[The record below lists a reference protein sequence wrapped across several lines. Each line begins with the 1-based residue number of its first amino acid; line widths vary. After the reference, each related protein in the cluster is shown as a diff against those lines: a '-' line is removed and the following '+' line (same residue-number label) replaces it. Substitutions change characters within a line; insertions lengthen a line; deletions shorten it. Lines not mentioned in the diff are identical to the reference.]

1 MKRTRFQRL
10 VALILCLTFAIS
22 GFAITAF
29 AADGEDSSAEG
40 SNDSIYDSSEIL
52 ELLNSISYGEYL
64 KEANAKPAKGEIVVD
79 AVKDLYVEGSN
90 AKYTIDTFEGVEA
103 VLTPSTGTVAWK
115 VTGVPERAL
124 YTVTLEYYANVKPG
138 NETKADSVER
148 VFKING
154 KVPFSE
160 ARYLTIKKNW
170 VNDYQ
175 PAEYRGKDQSA
186 ATLESI
192 KSKGEKLGLTGKIA
206 DGKLTFEYPD
216 AWTGALVDFC
226 EEYELRFMKLDIFN
240 NEIRPTAKQEP
251 EWSKYTMTDSM
262 GFYTEAFT
270 FVLEAGDNIIS
281 LDGKNADLAV
291 SKIVLSPAEEVISY
305 KDYLAKCTAAGAKP
319 GQGAVKI
326 EAEYMDGASDKTI
339 YPVEDSADAMT
350 SPHDPSRTL
359 LNSFGGEKWQTAG
372 QWVTYKFKVD
382 KSGMYD
388 IIFRFKQD
396 VLDGMFVNRSLR
408 IYSEGNVKE
417 GDLGYYNGLPF
428 EEAKTLTFNYGD
440 DWQVTKVT
448 DGNTKADGTVKKN
461 DDEDTSFQFYFEE
474 GVTYTVKFEVTLGA
488 MADIINTVQAALDS
502 INADYLSIIQLTGS
516 TPDTYR
522 DYGFSRIMPDV
533 LIDMVRQAQVLN
545 FESEDPAEWGVAQ
558 RLTELAGEK
567 SSNVGTLQKIS
578 DLLLEMGRDEDEIA
592 RLLARL
598 KSYIGTLGTFLSDAK
613 TQPLYVDY
621 VMVQGTEEPEPAA
634 KANFWQGFVH
644 EVKRFFASFLRDYD
658 SVGVMS
664 EVEEGSALE
673 VWLATGRDQF
683 QVKRS
688 LVNSDFV
695 NNEERGYDIPVDL
708 KLVAAGT
715 LLPSIL
721 ANQGPDV
728 YHGLDQGSVINYA
741 IRSAILP
748 VDGFDDFESF
758 VGLTYDEIGKPEFN
772 GAFNKAAMIV
782 LAMDNAEGETHY
794 YGLPESQGFAMMFV
808 RVDILADLGIEIPQ
822 TWDDIMAAIP
832 KLQAK
837 NMQMGLT
844 TDNTIHLYQMGGELF
859 ADNGMR
865 IDLDSQIGLAS
876 FQKTCD
882 LFTKYGFPYQY
893 DGANRFRTG
902 EMPIIISD
910 YTGLYNQLKVFATE
924 IEGSWVMVPVPGVAA
939 LDENGDQAY
948 DANGNKIINNSA
960 IAAVTASVI
969 VKGCEG
975 KMMDSAWEYIK
986 WFTGED
992 CQAEYS
998 NEMVA
1003 LLGPSAKY
1011 NTANRHALERLPW
1024 TNEELQRIKA
1034 QFDSLAAVPNYPGA
1048 YIISRYTGFAFL
1060 AAYNDKE
1067 DPQQA
1072 IRSHITAINKEIT
1085 RKRAEFGLETL
1096 EQGQTLADKRF
1107 DQACAAAEELKER
1120 NSKYNDLYNEVVYA
1134 SKTNDSAYIKGV
1146 AEGIMAMTQKDN
1158 TLIISKGPDITKLN
1172 EKQLLYY
1179 IYVALTDAANA
1190 LLTY

>member
-22 GFAITAF
+22 GFAISAA
-29 AADGEDSSAEG
+29 AADDEKDTSSEG
-40 SNDSIYDSSEIL
+40 STDSIYDSSEIL
-52 ELLNSISYGEYL
+52 ELLNAISYGDYL
-64 KEANAKPAKGEIVVD
+64 KDANAKPAKGSIVVD
-79 AVKDLYVEGSN
+79 AVKDLYVEGTN
-90 AKYTIDTFEGVEA
+90 AKYSVDTFDGIEA
-103 VLTPSTGTVAWK
+103 VLTPATGTVAWK

-124 YTVTLEYYANVKPG
+124 YTVTLKYYAYVEEG
-138 NETKADSVER
+138 SETKADSIER

-170 VNDYQ
+170 LNDYPDAIYQ
-175 PAEYRGKDQSA
+175 GDES
-186 ATLESI
+186 LESVLAEG
-192 KSKGEKLGLTGKIA
+192 KRAGLEGKIEN
-206 DGKLTFEYPD
+206 GKLTFVYPSV
-216 AWTGALVDFC
+216 WTSAKVDFC
-226 EEYELRFMKLDIFN
+226 DKYELRFMKLDIYN
-240 NEIRPTAKQEP
+240 NEIRPVAFQSP
-251 EWSKYTMTDSM
+251 EWSEYTMTDSM

-270 FVLEAGDNIIS
+270 FVLEEGDNIIS
-281 LDGKNADLAV
+281 LDGKNSQLAI
-291 SKIVLSPAEEVISY
+291 SEILLSPAEECISY
-305 KDYLAKCTAAGAKP
+305 EEYQKLCAGKP
-319 GQGAVKI
+319 AGSGSIKI
-326 EAEYMDGASDKTI
+326 EAEYMSNASDKTI
-339 YPVEDSADAMT
+339 YPVEDSADALT
-350 SPHDPSRTL
+350 SPHDPTRTL

-372 QWVTYKFKVD
+372 QSVSYTFKVD

-396 VLDGMFVNRSLR
+396 VLDGMFVNRLLR
-408 IYSEGNVKE
+408 IYSEGGSVKE
-417 GDLGYYNGLPF
+417 GDLGYYNGIPF

-448 DGNTKADGTVKKN
+448 NGDQSLK
-461 DDEDTSFQFYFEE
+461 FYFEE
-474 GVTYTVKFEVTLGA
+474 GVTYTIKFEVTLGA
-488 MADIINTVQAALDS
+488 MAEVINTVQDALDS
-502 INADYLSIIQLTGS
+502 INADYLAIIQLTGS

-533 LIDMVRQAQVLN
+533 LIDMVRQAQILN
-545 FESEDPAEWGVAQ
+545 YESDDPAEWGVAQ
-558 RLTELAGEK
+558 KLTDLAGEK

-621 VMVQGTEEPEPAA
+621 VMVQGIDEEEPAA

-644 EVKRFFASFLRDYD
+644 EVKRFFASFVRDYD
-658 SVGVMS
+658 AVGVMT
-664 EVEEGSALE
+664 ETEEGEALE

-695 NNEERGYDIPVDL
+695 SNEERGYDIPVEL

-748 VDGFDDFESF
+748 VDQFKDFDEVASSFNES
-758 VGLTYDEIGKPEFN
+758 
-772 GAFNKAAMIV
+772 AMIV
-782 LAMDNAEGETHY
+782 LKMDDADGITHC
-794 YGLPESQGFAMMFV
+794 YGLPEAQGFSMMFV

-837 NMQMGLT
+837 NMQIGLT
-844 TDNTIHLYQMGGELF
+844 TDSTIHLYQMGGELF

-865 IDLDSQIGLAS
+865 INLDSQIGLAS
-876 FQKTCD
+876 FQKACD

-924 IEGSWVMVPVPGVAA
+924 IEGSWVMVPVPGVRQE
-939 LDENGDQAY
+939 DGS
-948 DANGNKIINNSA
+948 INNCA
-960 IAAVTASVI
+960 IASVTASVL

-975 KMMDSAWEYIK
+975 KMLDSAWEYLK
-986 WFTGED
+986 WFTGDD

-1003 LLGPSAKY
+1003 LMGPSAKY
-1011 NTANRHALERLPW
+1011 NTANRNALERLPW
-1024 TNEELQRIKA
+1024 TNEELQRIRA
-1034 QFDSLAAVPNYPGA
+1034 QFNNLAAVPNYPGR
-1048 YIISRYTGFAFL
+1048 YILARYTEFAFL

-1107 DQACAAAEELKER
+1107 DQAIAAAEELADR
-1120 NSKYNDLYNEVVYA
+1120 DAKYADLLEDVDYA
-1134 SKTNDSAYIKGV
+1134 SKTNDSAFVRALAQDILG
-1146 AEGIMAMTQKDN
+1146 MTEKDAS
-1158 TLIISKGPDITKLN
+1158 LIISKGPDITEFN

-1179 IYVALTDAANA
+1179 ISVALTDAANA
-1190 LLTY
+1190 LDTY

>member
-22 GFAITAF
+22 GFAISAA
-29 AADGEDSSAEG
+29 AADDEKDTSSEG
-40 SNDSIYDSSEIL
+40 STDSIYDSSEIL
-52 ELLNSISYGEYL
+52 ELLNAISYGDYL
-64 KEANAKPAKGEIVVD
+64 KDANAKPAKGSIVVD
-79 AVKDLYVEGSN
+79 AVKDLYVEGTN
-90 AKYTIDTFEGVEA
+90 AKYSVDTFDGIEA
-103 VLTPSTGTVAWK
+103 VLTPATGTVAWK

-124 YTVTLEYYANVKPG
+124 YTVTLKYYAYVEEG
-138 NETKADSVER
+138 SETKADSVER

-170 VNDYQ
+170 LNDYPDAIYQ
-175 PAEYRGKDQSA
+175 GDES
-186 ATLESI
+186 LESVLAEG
-192 KSKGEKLGLTGKIA
+192 KSAGLEGKIEN
-206 DGKLTFEYPD
+206 GKLTFVYPD
-216 AWTGALVDFC
+216 VWTSAKVDFC
-226 EEYELRFMKLDIFN
+226 DKYELRFMKLDIYN
-240 NEIRPTAKQEP
+240 NEIRPVAFQSP
-251 EWSKYTMTDSM
+251 EWSEYTMTDSM

-270 FVLEAGDNIIS
+270 FVLEEGDNIIS
-281 LDGKNADLAV
+281 LDGKNSQLAI
-291 SKIVLSPAEEVISY
+291 SEILLSPAEECISY
-305 KDYLAKCTAAGAKP
+305 EEYQKLCAGKP
-319 GQGAVKI
+319 AGSGSIKI
-326 EAEYMDGASDKTI
+326 EAEYMSNASDKTI
-339 YPVEDSADAMT
+339 YPVEDSADALT
-350 SPHDPSRTL
+350 SPHDPTRTL

-372 QWVTYKFKVD
+372 QSVSYTFKVD

-396 VLDGMFVNRSLR
+396 VLDGMFVNRLLR
-408 IYSEGNVKE
+408 IYSEGGSVKE
-417 GDLGYYNGLPF
+417 GDLGYYNGIPF

-448 DGNTKADGTVKKN
+448 NGDQSLK
-461 DDEDTSFQFYFEE
+461 FYFEE
-474 GVTYTVKFEVTLGA
+474 GVTYTIKFEVTLGA
-488 MADIINTVQAALDS
+488 MAEVINTVQDALDS
-502 INADYLSIIQLTGS
+502 INADYLAIIQLTGS

-533 LIDMVRQAQVLN
+533 LIDMVRQAQILN
-545 FESEDPAEWGVAQ
+545 YESDDPAEWGVAQ
-558 RLTELAGEK
+558 KLTDLAGEK

-644 EVKRFFASFLRDYD
+644 EVKRFFASFVRDYD
-658 SVGVMS
+658 AVGVMT
-664 EVEEGSALE
+664 ETEEGDALE

-695 NNEERGYDIPVDL
+695 SNEERGYDIPVEL

-748 VDGFDDFESF
+748 VDQFKDFDEVASSFNES
-758 VGLTYDEIGKPEFN
+758 
-772 GAFNKAAMIV
+772 AMIV
-782 LAMDNAEGETHY
+782 LKMDDADGITHC
-794 YGLPESQGFAMMFV
+794 YGLPEAQGFSMMFV

-837 NMQMGLT
+837 NMQIGLT
-844 TDNTIHLYQMGGELF
+844 TDSTIHLYQMGGELF

-865 IDLDSQIGLAS
+865 INLDSQIGLAS
-876 FQKTCD
+876 FQKACD

-902 EMPIIISD
+902 EMPIIIAD

-924 IEGSWVMVPVPGVAA
+924 IEGSWIMVPVPGVRQE
-939 LDENGDQAY
+939 DGS
-948 DANGNKIINNSA
+948 INNCA
-960 IAAVTASVI
+960 IASVTASVL

-975 KMMDSAWEYIK
+975 KMLDSAWEYLK
-986 WFTGED
+986 WFTGDD

-1003 LLGPSAKY
+1003 LMGPSAKY
-1011 NTANRHALERLPW
+1011 NTANRNALERLPW
-1024 TNEELQRIKA
+1024 TNEELQRIRA
-1034 QFDSLAAVPNYPGA
+1034 QFNNLAAVPNYPGR
-1048 YIISRYTGFAFL
+1048 YILARYTEFAFL

-1107 DQACAAAEELKER
+1107 DQAVAAAEELEKK
-1120 NSKYNDLYNEVVYA
+1120 NSKYADLYDDVVYA
-1134 SKTNDSAYIKGV
+1134 TKTNDSAYIRAF
-1146 AEGIMAMTQKDN
+1146 AEDIMAMTEKDAS
-1158 TLIISKGPDITKLN
+1158 LIISKGPDITKFS

-1179 IYVALTDAANA
+1179 VYVALTDAANA
-1190 LLTY
+1190 LDTY

>member
-22 GFAITAF
+22 GFAISAA
-29 AADGEDSSAEG
+29 AADDEKDTSSEG
-40 SNDSIYDSSEIL
+40 STDSIYDSSEIL
-52 ELLNSISYGEYL
+52 ELLNAISYGDYL
-64 KEANAKPAKGEIVVD
+64 KDANAKPAKGSIVVD
-79 AVKDLYVEGSN
+79 AVKDLYVEGTN
-90 AKYTIDTFEGVEA
+90 AKYSVDTFDGIEA
-103 VLTPSTGTVAWK
+103 VLTPATGTVAWK

-124 YTVTLEYYANVKPG
+124 YTVTLKYYAYVEEG
-138 NETKADSVER
+138 SETKADSVER

-170 VNDYQ
+170 LNDYPDAIYQ
-175 PAEYRGKDQSA
+175 GDES
-186 ATLESI
+186 LESVLAEG
-192 KSKGEKLGLTGKIA
+192 KSAGLEGKIEN
-206 DGKLTFEYPD
+206 GKLTFVYPD
-216 AWTGALVDFC
+216 VWTSAKVDFC
-226 EEYELRFMKLDIFN
+226 DKYELRFMKLDIYN
-240 NEIRPTAKQEP
+240 NEIRPVAFQSP
-251 EWSKYTMTDSM
+251 EWSEYTMTDSM

-270 FVLEAGDNIIS
+270 FVLEEGDNIIS
-281 LDGKNADLAV
+281 LDGKNSQLAI
-291 SKIVLSPAEEVISY
+291 SEIVLSPAEECISY
-305 KDYLAKCTAAGAKP
+305 KEYLELCAGKP
-319 GQGAVKI
+319 AGSGSIKI
-326 EAEYMDGASDKTI
+326 EAEYMSNASDKTI
-339 YPVEDSADAMT
+339 YPVEDSADALT
-350 SPHDPSRTL
+350 SPHDPTRTL

-372 QWVTYKFKVD
+372 QSVSYTFKVD

-396 VLDGMFVNRSLR
+396 VLDGMFVNRLLR
-408 IYSEGNVKE
+408 IYSEGGSVKE
-417 GDLGYYNGLPF
+417 GDLGYYNGIPF

-448 DGNTKADGTVKKN
+448 NGDQSLK
-461 DDEDTSFQFYFEE
+461 FYFEE
-474 GVTYTVKFEVTLGA
+474 GVTYTIKFEVTLGA
-488 MADIINTVQAALDS
+488 MAEVINTVQDALDS
-502 INADYLSIIQLTGS
+502 INADYLAIIQLTGS

-533 LIDMVRQAQVLN
+533 LIDMVRQAQILN
-545 FESEDPAEWGVAQ
+545 YESDDPAEWGVAQ
-558 RLTELAGEK
+558 KLTDLAGEK

-621 VMVQGTEEPEPAA
+621 VMVQGIDEEEPAA
-634 KANFWQGFVH
+634 KANFWDSFVH
-644 EVKRFFASFLRDYD
+644 EVKRFFASFVRDYD
-658 SVGVMS
+658 AVGVMT
-664 EVEEGSALE
+664 ETEEGEALE

-695 NNEERGYDIPVDL
+695 SNEERGYDIPVEL

-748 VDGFDDFESF
+748 VDQFKDFDEVASSFNES
-758 VGLTYDEIGKPEFN
+758 
-772 GAFNKAAMIV
+772 AMIV
-782 LAMDNAEGETHY
+782 LKMDDADGITHC
-794 YGLPESQGFAMMFV
+794 YGLPESQGFSMMFV

-837 NMQMGLT
+837 NMQIGLT
-844 TDNTIHLYQMGGELF
+844 TDSTIHLYQMGGELF

-865 IDLDSQIGLAS
+865 INLDSQIGLAS
-876 FQKTCD
+876 FQKACD

-924 IEGSWVMVPVPGVAA
+924 IEGSWVMVPVPGVRQE
-939 LDENGDQAY
+939 DGS
-948 DANGNKIINNSA
+948 INNCA
-960 IAAVTASVI
+960 IASVTASVL

-975 KMMDSAWEYIK
+975 KMLDSAWEYLK
-986 WFTGED
+986 WFTGDD

-1011 NTANRHALERLPW
+1011 NTANRNALERLPW
-1024 TNEELQRIKA
+1024 TNEELQRIRA
-1034 QFDSLAAVPNYPGA
+1034 QFNNLAAVPNYPGR
-1048 YIISRYTGFAFL
+1048 YILARYTEFAFL

-1107 DQACAAAEELKER
+1107 DQAIAAAEELADR
-1120 NSKYNDLYNEVVYA
+1120 DAKYADLLEDVDYA
-1134 SKTNDSAYIKGV
+1134 SKTNDSAFVRAFAQDILG
-1146 AEGIMAMTQKDN
+1146 MTEKDAS
-1158 TLIISKGPDITKLN
+1158 LIISKGPDITEFN

-1179 IYVALTDAANA
+1179 ISVALTDAANA
-1190 LLTY
+1190 LDTY